1 MELSI
6 YYIIF
11 LIFLLII
18 LSMQFPFYSS
28 ILYQII
34 IFLIIGFMIKKYYEI
49 QHEKRNSYLQSQQKE
64 IDDEIFSILH
74 LV

>member
-1 MELSI
+1 
-6 YYIIF
+6 
-11 LIFLLII
+11 
-18 LSMQFPFYSS
+18 
-28 ILYQII
+28 
-34 IFLIIGFMIKKYYEI
+34 MIKKYYEI